1 MTRNGSP
8 HFTAAGTLDTIN
20 RSGEHLLTLINDV
33 LEMSKIEAGR
43 TTLNENSFDLYGL
56 LNWLHT
62 MLRLK
67 AESKG

>member
-1 MTRNGSP
+1 MLYPALPVNDSQRFP

-43 TTLNENSFDLYGL
+43 TTLNENSFDLMVY
-56 LNWLHT
+56 
-62 MLRLK
+62 
-67 AESKG
+67 